1 MATIQFDLVS
11 PERKLASLEASE
23 IQIPGSDGDFTA
35 MAEHAP
41 VLTTLKPGLLSVK
54 VGNDLMEYIVT
65 GGFVEISGSNASVL
79 AEEALPR
86 NEVDTSVIER
96 CSWFFTRN
104 SSRIW
109 WYYKTWCK
117 IIVCLRSG
125 NCTFGYSNYEKG
137 IWRCILCNG
146 A

>member
-65 GGFVEISGSNASVL
+65 GGFVEISGTNVSVL

-86 NEVDTSVIER
+86 NEVNTSIIEELINKATVVLEDVTAENKDDADKRLADTKALLDL
-96 CSWFFTRN
+96 F
-104 SSRIW
+104 
-109 WYYKTWCK
+109 
-117 IIVCLRSG
+117 
-125 NCTFGYSNYEKG
+125 
-137 IWRCILCNG
+137 
-146 A
+146 

>member
-86 NEVDTSVIER
+86 NEVDTSVIEGL
-96 CSWFFTRN
+96 
-104 SSRIW
+104 I
-109 WYYKTWCK
+109 
-117 IIVCLRSG
+117 
-125 NCTFGYSNYEKG
+125 EKAT
-137 IWRCILCNG
+137 IALEDVTAENKDDAEKRLADTKPCYL
-146 A
+146 

>member
-86 NEVDTSVIER
+86 NEVDTSVIEGL
-96 CSWFFTRN
+96 
-104 SSRIW
+104 I
-109 WYYKTWCK
+109 
-117 IIVCLRSG
+117 
-125 NCTFGYSNYEKG
+125 EKAT
-137 IWRCILCNG
+137 IALEDVTADNKDDAEKRLADTKALLSFI
-146 A
+146 

>member
-86 NEVDTSVIER
+86 NEVDTSLIEGL
-96 CSWFFTRN
+96 
-104 SSRIW
+104 I
-109 WYYKTWCK
+109 
-117 IIVCLRSG
+117 
-125 NCTFGYSNYEKG
+125 EKAT
-137 IWRCILCNG
+137 IALEDATAENKDDAEKRLADTKALLSLI
-146 A
+146 

>member
-35 MAEHAP
+35 MAEHEP

-86 NEVDTSVIER
+86 NEVDTSVIEGL
-96 CSWFFTRN
+96 
-104 SSRIW
+104 I
-109 WYYKTWCK
+109 
-117 IIVCLRSG
+117 
-125 NCTFGYSNYEKG
+125 EKAT
-137 IWRCILCNG
+137 IALEDVTAENKDDAEKRLADTKALLSLI
-146 A
+146 

>member
-41 VLTTLKPGLLSVK
+41 ILTTLKPGLLSVK

-86 NEVDTSVIER
+86 NEVDTSVIEGL
-96 CSWFFTRN
+96 
-104 SSRIW
+104 I
-109 WYYKTWCK
+109 
-117 IIVCLRSG
+117 
-125 NCTFGYSNYEKG
+125 EKAT
-137 IWRCILCNG
+137 IALEDVTAENKDDAEKRLADTKALLSLI
-146 A
+146 

>member
-65 GGFVEISGSNASVL
+65 GGFVEVSGSNASVL

-86 NEVDTSVIER
+86 NEVDTSVIEGL
-96 CSWFFTRN
+96 
-104 SSRIW
+104 I
-109 WYYKTWCK
+109 
-117 IIVCLRSG
+117 
-125 NCTFGYSNYEKG
+125 EKAT
-137 IWRCILCNG
+137 IALEDVTADNKDDAEKRLADTKALLSLI
-146 A
+146 

>member
-86 NEVDTSVIER
+86 NEVDTSVIEGL
-96 CSWFFTRN
+96 
-104 SSRIW
+104 I
-109 WYYKTWCK
+109 
-117 IIVCLRSG
+117 
-125 NCTFGYSNYEKG
+125 EKAT
-137 IWRCILCNG
+137 IALEDITADNKDDAEKRLADTKALLSLI
-146 A
+146 

>member
-54 VGNDLMEYIVT
+54 VVRCHGIYVT
-65 GGFVEISGSNASVL
+65 VFVNSATMLCPANKHAK
-79 AEEALPR
+79 
-86 NEVDTSVIER
+86 NEVDTAVLKSQKNATAVLKDVLQKVRMMQI
-96 CSWFFTRN
+96 
-104 SSRIW
+104 
-109 WYYKTWCK
+109 
-117 IIVCLRSG
+117 
-125 NCTFGYSNYEKG
+125 TFS
-137 IWRCILCNG
+137 
-146 A
+146 

>member
-86 NEVDTSVIER
+86 NEVDTSVIEGL
-96 CSWFFTRN
+96 
-104 SSRIW
+104 I
-109 WYYKTWCK
+109 
-117 IIVCLRSG
+117 
-125 NCTFGYSNYEKG
+125 EKAT
-137 IWRCILCNG
+137 IALEDVTVDNKDDAEKRLADTKALLSLI
-146 A
+146 

>member
-23 IQIPGSDGDFTA
+23 IQIPGSDGDSTA

-86 NEVDTSVIER
+86 NEVDTSVIEGL
-96 CSWFFTRN
+96 
-104 SSRIW
+104 I
-109 WYYKTWCK
+109 
-117 IIVCLRSG
+117 
-125 NCTFGYSNYEKG
+125 EKAT
-137 IWRCILCNG
+137 IALEDVTADNKDDAEKRLADTKALLSLI
-146 A
+146 